1 MPKMDI
7 MAKRKDVKEFYEY
20 IASTLDAKD
29 INRMMEEI

>member
-1 MPKMDI
+1 MPKFSE

-20 IASTLDAKD
+20 VASIYDAKD